1 MGKKYILDD
10 KIFKEFTLIDIATV
24 EYGNKFDKN
33 KMSRINPSV
42 NFVSRTATNNGISDF
57 VDNNGTIPYKKGL
70 ITLALGGSVGSC
82 FLQEQ
87 PFYTGQ
93 NVGVIDLGDIDYHA
107 KIYFTEALGYKC
119 KKSFSAFGNEINKH
133 LKTNLSVSLP
143 IEQDG
148 NGNPVIDVEKK
159 HHQKGYIPD
168 WNFMQKYIEELE
180 KERIEE
186 LEKYLL
192 ATRLNDYQL
201 TDEDI
206 DVLSLSLSGLGLQ
219 EERDGEDV
227 LKISEELK
235 SHDVNSENHNKE
247 FREFL
252 TSKLFDIHPTK
263 AYKMSNGELYKTEG
277 DTPVLSNSSANNGI
291 GGYSGLK
298 PTEDGKII
306 TFSDTTTG
314 TDTLFYQ
321 QDAFIGYPHV
331 QGMYPYDKEHWNEK
345 QCLYFIGVMKAACGD
360 GWSYSNKFTR
370 TFVSNTTPLLP
381 IQTDEDNNP
390 VIDPERKH
398 HPDGYI
404 PDWDFM
410 EKYIRAIEKVVIAD
424 VVKYKDEVIAKTKE
438 TVG

>member
-1 MGKKYILDD
+1 
-10 KIFKEFTLIDIATV
+10 
-24 EYGNKFDKN
+24 
-33 KMSRINPSV
+33 
-42 NFVSRTATNNGISDF
+42 
-57 VDNNGTIPYKKGL
+57 
-70 ITLALGGSVGSC
+70 
-82 FLQEQ
+82 
-87 PFYTGQ
+87 
-93 NVGVIDLGDIDYHA
+93 
-107 KIYFTEALGYKC
+107 
-119 KKSFSAFGNEINKH
+119 
-133 LKTNLSVSLP
+133 
-143 IEQDG
+143 
-148 NGNPVIDVEKK
+148 
-159 HHQKGYIPD
+159 
-168 WNFMQKYIEELE
+168 
-180 KERIEE
+180 
-186 LEKYLL
+186 
-192 ATRLNDYQL
+192 
-201 TDEDI
+201 
-206 DVLSLSLSGLGLQ
+206 
-219 EERDGEDV
+219 
-227 LKISEELK
+227 
-235 SHDVNSENHNKE
+235 
-247 FREFL
+247 
-252 TSKLFDIHPTK
+252 
-263 AYKMSNGELYKTEG
+263 MSNGELYKTEG

-410 EKYIRAIEKVVIAD
+410 EKYIRTIEKIVIAD

-438 TVG
+438 VVG